1 MRFRRLFVAVAV
13 AALSTA
19 AFAADSPE
27 RYADARALWEQTK
40 DKTEYRAYAAEFAQF
55 NNHFHLDEKDGC
67 YGRASGRVSLMLV
80 ISRRDGDEF
89 ASVAN
94 VLSDVDNAKA
104 RCFKRTYTGV
114 RTKAPPFLPFVL
126 QMDMG

>member
-1 MRFRRLFVAVAV
+1 MKFRRLLVAVTV
-13 AALSTA
+13 LSTA

-27 RYADARALWEQTK
+27 RYADARALWEKTK
-40 DKTEYRAYAAEFAQF
+40 DRTEYQAYAVEFAQF

-67 YGRASGRVSLMLV
+67 YGRASGPVNLMVV
-80 ISRRDGDEF
+80 ISRRDGDDF

-94 VLSDVDNAKA
+94 VLPDVDNAKSQ
-104 RCFKRTYTGV
+104 CFKRTYTGL

-126 QMDMG
+126 QMSMG